1 MADRKI
7 ALGMKK
13 LVAILR
19 EELYWKV
26 LYFIGNQYYIALI
39 IRLIFGI
46 TLKCKFKMLVS
57 VVRNFL
63 ETFGKLLLVCI
74 LLLPVINF
82 ILCSSLY

>member
-19 EELYWKV
+19 GELYWKV

-57 VVRNFL
+57 LVRNFL
-63 ETFGKLLLVCI
+63 ETFRKLLLVCI
-74 LLLPVINF
+74 LLLPVNNF

>member
-19 EELYWKV
+19 GELYWKV

-57 VVRNFL
+57 LVRNFL
-63 ETFGKLLLVCI
+63 ETFRKLLLVCI